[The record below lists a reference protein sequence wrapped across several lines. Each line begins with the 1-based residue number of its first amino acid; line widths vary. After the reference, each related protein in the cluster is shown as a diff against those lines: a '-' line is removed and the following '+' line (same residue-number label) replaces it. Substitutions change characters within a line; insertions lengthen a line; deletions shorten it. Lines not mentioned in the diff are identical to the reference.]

1 VRRNRGPLQNMELHQ
16 LEAFVA
22 VGLERSFSR
31 AARLLHIPRPAI
43 SREINRL
50 EDELNVTLLRRKS
63 RTVSLTLAGCSFF
76 LSAQRILSL
85 RARSIKKARQRK
97 SSSGNASSGNAVGI
111 KVSIGAVPIHN
122 RQPAIS
128 RKIKS
133 LGDPQ
138 NAAFREL
145 LLESFGIP
153 LFLDARSIRA
163 PSTNPAVTRVAPRS
177 ADTAAA
183 SLMQIAL
190 VTKRPR
196 SSRIAAGRIVG
207 RGC

>member
-1 VRRNRGPLQNMELHQ
+1 MELHQ

-22 VGLERSFSR
+22 VGLERSFPR
-31 AARLLHIPRPAI
+31 AARLLNIPRAVI
-43 SREINRL
+43 TREINHL

-85 RARSIKKARQRK
+85 RARSMKKGRQRK
-97 SSSGNASSGNAVGI
+97 SSNGNASSDNAAEI

-122 RQPAIS
+122 RQPAIG
-128 RKIKS
+128 RIIKS
-133 LGDPQ
+133 QEDSQ
-138 NAAFREL
+138 AAFREL
-145 LLESFGIP
+145 LVESFGIP
-153 LFLDARSIRA
+153 LFLDAWSIRA
-163 PSTNPAVTRVAPRS
+163 PSTNSAVARSAPRS

-183 SLMQIAL
+183 SSTQ
-190 VTKRPR
+190 VGFVRKRPR
-196 SSRIAAGRIVG
+196 SPRIAAGRIVR